1 MTIVSSQSPAS
12 LWSVTARPGP
22 PTSPLDGDRTV
33 DVAVIGGG
41 YAGLSTALHVVQAG
55 KSVVVL
61 EAVDIGYGG
70 AGTNNGQV
78 IPALTRANPEDLRQ
92 RFGEERGN
100 RLARLIAGSAAFTF
114 DLIRKHGIECD
125 AQQTG
130 WVQPAHSPGRAVLAR
145 RRYEQWAE
153 LGADVAYLDREQV
166 GTLTGAVIYHGGLLA
181 RTGGH
186 VNPLG
191 LARGLAEASLRAGA
205 EIFTK
210 SPVLSVAPQGDGW
223 RLQTPNGAVVAGKV
237 VVATDAYADALF
249 PALRRSIV
257 PVRSYQMAT
266 QALAPE
272 ILSQVLPLNH
282 ALSDS
287 HRDLYFFHATADHR
301 IVTGGALALN
311 FQWRSRLDRRIGE
324 RLRRVFPV
332 LGDDIRFE
340 YQWYGDVAI
349 TTNFLPHFHQVAPG
363 IITVIGYNGRGL
375 ALAAAA
381 GRVLAQAAL
390 GHDVND
396 LDLPLTPLATIPLQG
411 LVRRFS
417 RIELLR
423 YRWLDRQEVRA

>member
-1 MTIVSSQSPAS
+1 MAIDLSQSPAS
-12 LWSVTARPGP
+12 LWSVTAPPGP
-22 PTSPLDGDRTV
+22 QTSPLDGSRGV

-41 YAGLSTALHVVQAG
+41 YAGLSTALHVAQAG
-55 KSVVVL
+55 KSVAVL
-61 EAVDIGYGG
+61 EAVDIGHGG

-78 IPALTRANPEDLRQ
+78 IPALTRANPADLRQ
-92 RFGEERGN
+92 RFGEQRGN
-100 RLARLIAGSAAFTF
+100 RLARLIAESAAFTF
-114 DLIRKHGIECD
+114 DLIRKHGIACD
-125 AQQTG
+125 AEQTG
-130 WVQPAHSPGRAVLAR
+130 WVQPAHSPGRAVLSR

-153 LGADVAYLDREQV
+153 LGADVAYLDGEQV
-166 GTLTGAVIYHGGLLA
+166 GALTGAAIYHGGLLA

-191 LARGLAEASLRAGA
+191 LVRGLAGAALRAGA
-205 EIFTK
+205 EIFTR

-223 RLQTPNGAVVAGKV
+223 RLKTPGGAVVAGKV
-237 VVATDAYADALF
+237 VVATDAYADELF

-266 QALAPE
+266 QALPPE
-272 ILSQVLPLNH
+272 LLSRILPLNH

-287 HRDLYFFHATADHR
+287 HRDLYFFHATRDRR

-311 FQWRSRLDRRIGE
+311 VQWQSRLDRRIGE
-324 RLRRVFPV
+324 RLRSVFPI
-332 LGDDIRFE
+332 LGGDVRFD
-340 YQWYGDVAI
+340 YRWYGDVAI
-349 TTNFLPHFHQVAPG
+349 TTNFLPHFHRVAPG
-363 IITVIGYNGRGL
+363 IVTVIGYNGRGL

-390 GHDVND
+390 GHDPDD

-411 LVRRFS
+411 LARRFS

-423 YRWLDRQEVRA
+423 YRWLDRREVRV